1 MVCTFILS
9 YLIDNPIIKKLNY
22 CEGEQKQVSLKIQ
35 KLPKFHESN
44 ESVKLRRKTYYKVI
58 PPKFEVETIS
68 FRSFDETK
76 WTAEMDRYFKL
87 VDEQIMVKKGGFKW
101 IVNQNKENINLTYKL
116 FPGEFINIK
125 KVAIKPYTYCGSEAI
140 KLDVLRKATAV
151 DSTEEIRER
160 ERISKEIKKGYMVEQ
175 KQDIGICYANG
186 TIVEITEKE
195 YKNLDQGIKAK
206 FTMDKGH
213 WRIVKRM

>member
-9 YLIDNPIIKKLNY
+9 YLIDNPIIKELNY
-22 CEGEQKQVSLKIQ
+22 CEGEQKQVSLKIH

-44 ESVKLRRKTYYKVI
+44 ESVKLRQKTYFKVI
-58 PPKFEVETIS
+58 PPKFEVEKMS
-68 FRSFDETK
+68 FKSFDETK
-76 WTAEMDRYFKL
+76 WTAEMDRYFQL
-87 VDEQIMVKKGGFKW
+87 VDEQIMVRKGGFKW

-116 FPGEFINIK
+116 VPGEF
-125 KVAIKPYTYCGSEAI
+125 IKPYTYCGSEAI

-151 DSTEEIRER
+151 DSTEEIKVR
-160 ERISKEIKKGYMVEQ
+160 ERISKEIEKGYMVEQ

-195 YKNLDQGIKAK
+195 YKSLDQGIMAK

-213 WRIVKRM
+213 WRIVKGM